1 MFTTPVTY
9 KDFDENERTE
19 EFSFH
24 LNRSELMDWL
34 MVENGV
40 TLDKVMEIMAK
51 KEDIKAMAAQMK
63 ELLYRS
69 YGEKS
74 ADGRRFDKSE
84 ETKKNFMDTE
94 AFSVLH
100 MKLVTDAEFAVE
112 FITKVIPSDMG
123 KEMEKYMKENID
135 KIPEQLKP
143 YVS

>member
-1 MFTTPVTY
+1 MYTTTVTY
-9 KDFDENERTE
+9 EDFDGNKRTE

-40 TLDKVMEIMAK
+40 TLDKVLETMAK
-51 KEDIKAMAAQMK
+51 KEDIKSMAAQMK

-84 ETKKNFMDTE
+84 ETKRNFMDTE

-100 MKLVTDAEFAVE
+100 MKLITDANFAVE
-112 FITKVIPSDMG
+112 FITKVIPSDLG
-123 KEMEKYMKENID
+123 KEMEKYMKEHGNE
-135 KIPEQLKP
+135 IPEQLKP

>member
-1 MFTTPVTY
+1 MYTTSVAY
-9 KDFDENERTE
+9 EDFDGNKREE

-40 TLDKVMEIMAK
+40 TLDKVLTTMAK
-51 KEDIKAMAAQMK
+51 KEDIKAMAAQMR

-74 ADGRRFDKSE
+74 ADGRKFDKSE

-100 MKLVTDAEFAVE
+100 MKLITDANFAIE
-112 FITKVIPSDMG
+112 FITKVIPSDLG
-123 KEMEKYMKENID
+123 KEMEKYMKEHGD
-135 KIPEQLKP
+135 EIPAQLKP
-143 YVS
+143 YIS